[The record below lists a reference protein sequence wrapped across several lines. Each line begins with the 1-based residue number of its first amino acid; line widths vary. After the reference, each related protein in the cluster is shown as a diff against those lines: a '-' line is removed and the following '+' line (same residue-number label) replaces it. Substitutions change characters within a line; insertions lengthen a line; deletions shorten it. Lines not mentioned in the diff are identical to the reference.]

1 MNLKKS
7 LKSIKYVTAA
17 ILSTGL
23 IFNTAFMFNTRI
35 TAWFTKEF
43 YDKMKVEYKDCKAIE
58 YLLNLAQRL
67 QTCPWRAE
75 IITILLNKVDPKF
88 KSSSYG
94 NYLDEDYKK
103 QDGNVKSAIKSLLSA
118 NEELK
123 QQIFKSYD
131 ILKEQNLSQFDHDSA
146 LNDIHKAS
154 SKCNV
159 QKETLHDA
167 ENQLIYI
174 VRNLFDQMLI
184 ATNNLNKAL
193 TDINRNLSDT
203 QLIMCLLLNTLFMM
217 EKDGQFYGKQCINKI
232 KESNDHNAC
241 QQFLKELEESL
252 LKEIKEITDLTQ
264 NVYDY

>member
-1 MNLKKS
+1 MNLRKS

-43 YDKMKVEYKDCKAIE
+43 YDKMKVEYKDCETIE

-67 QTCPWRAE
+67 QTYHWRAE

-103 QDGNVKSAIKSLLSA
+103 QDENVKSAIKSLLSA

-123 QQIFKSYD
+123 QQIIQSAA
-131 ILKEQNLSQFDHDSA
+131 ILENQECDQDSCYCALANVEKA
-146 LNDIHKAS
+146 LNECK
-154 SKCNV
+154 V
-159 QKETLHDA
+159 QKEKLYDA

-203 QLIMCLLLNTLFMM
+203 QLIMCLLLNALFMM
-217 EKDGQFYGKQCINKI
+217 EKDCQFYGKQCINKI
-232 KESNDHNAC
+232 KKSNDHNAC
-241 QQFLKELEESL
+241 EQFLNT
-252 LKEIKEITDLTQ
+252 LKEELSETITDLK
-264 NVYDY
+264 